1 MSRKIEITRIEP
13 TRLSHYLSLLGAIV
27 LGFYILGYGSGIVAF
42 IGSTLLA
49 LPLVL
54 SLYLRYTLVLLKD
67 EIQVKRSVI
76 GKPVEGYYT
85 PVKLTVSNGS
95 RLGLFYA
102 TINDSPPEGL
112 RVKGLSGGG
121 GVLPPRSEIDILYY
135 VIPRIGLRE
144 FGGAKITI
152 WDPLGLVTAEASITP
167 SGSRFISGYPSKAI
181 AYDMPELKPVV
192 DPYISPSSRLIRGPG
207 IEIYTIR
214 EFVQGDE
221 PRLIDWKATARL
233 GRLFVKE
240 LRREAE
246 IPLMIAVALSSQ
258 SNIGEP
264 YKTPFEML
272 LRAAYILGEQLV
284 SRGSSIT
291 YIALTGRSPV
301 KTPMGRGK
309 EGISRLQDAIA
320 VTPPPRENAP
330 YGLFEIVKHIKATFP
345 GKGIVLILVDEE
357 SKKRLHGIVS
367 SILEMKHRVYY
378 MEMAEGAIKVY
389 PVKLAPQIISG
400 RGE

>member
-1 MSRKIEITRIEP
+1 MSQRIEITRIEP
-13 TRLSHYLSLLGAIV
+13 TRLSHYLSLLGAIL

-42 IGSTLLA
+42 IGSVLLVS
-49 LPLVL
+49 PLVL
-54 SLYLRYTLVLLKD
+54 SLYIKYTLVLLKD
-67 EIQVKRSVI
+67 EIHVKRSVI

-85 PVKLTVSNGS
+85 PVKLTVKNNS

-102 TINDSPPEGL
+102 TIDDSPPEGL
-112 RVKGLSGGG
+112 KVKGSSGGG

-144 FGGAKITI
+144 FGGAKIII
-152 WDPLGLVTAEASITP
+152 WDPLGLVTAEARITP
-167 SGSRFISGYPSKAI
+167 SGSRYIAGYPSKAI

-246 IPLMIAVALSSQ
+246 IPLMIAVALSTK
-258 SNIGEP
+258 SNKGEP

-284 SRGSSIT
+284 ARGSSIT
-291 YIALTGRSPV
+291 YIALTGKSPV
-301 KTPMGRGK
+301 KIPMGRGK

-320 VTPPPRENAP
+320 ITPPPRDNAP
-330 YGLFEIVKHIKATFP
+330 YGLFEIVKHLKATFP

-357 SKKRLHGIVS
+357 SKNRLHGIVS

-378 MEMAEGAIKVY
+378 MEMSEGAIKVY
-389 PVKLAPQIISG
+389 PVKLAAPMITG